1 MTRVKLANCT
11 PEGRFSV
18 TSEIFEGNYWEL
30 DLFSGTDD
38 YEYWLLKIKQADYC
52 LREGDERWAIDIY
65 RDALNHM
72 VKNGKILN
80 EYKELA
86 EVAYKGLV
94 ELYHSSD
101 EFVWESCESLLPY
114 YTEVFEPDQKK
125 P

>member
-1 MTRVKLANCT
+1 MTRVKLASCT

-18 TSEIFEGNYWEL
+18 TSEIFEGDYWEL
-30 DLFSGTDD
+30 DLFSGSD

-52 LREGDERWAIDIY
+52 LREGDERWAIYIY

-72 VKNGKILN
+72 AKNGKILN

-86 EVAYKGLV
+86 EAAYRGL
-94 ELYHSSD
+94 EKLSASSD
-101 EFVWESCESLLPY
+101 EFVWESCESILPY
-114 YTEVFEPDQKK
+114 YTEVFEPDEKK